1 MAAVAFHADGDRA
14 WLEAVACA
22 PCAGRDA
29 QCGEEDVFDA
39 RREGGGDVADEGSGE
54 VGGNRDLDL
63 SGCGVSVALRVD
75 APLAE
80 ERLCGVGDGVPVLE
94 LVGEV
99 GVACAFGQCVGPCG
113 DGGSGGEQVVFGG
126 AGFECPGVCEVVL
139 KDAPGD
145 SVDGEVVDDH
155 DEAAGGVT
163 EVGVVGVGVTG
174 VGAPQ
179 GAPQNPVRRI
189 ELPGEPCR
197 LGSDVCRPARS
208 GPAVGEFGGVESGGD
223 LDRGGGAGEVWCAGV
238 VDVEAALQGRVMSD
252 DAGEDSVEG
261 VGGEVGWGGEDEG
274 LGEVVEAGSVY
285 VAGGDGLQWCGG
297 DGGGSGFGVGLGVG
311 VGDSCQ
317 GADGAVGEDV
327 GGGDG
332 DAGAAGCGDDLD
344 GGDGVAAE
352 AEEVVVDRQWGVG
365 GQVQDVGED
374 GGEGG
379 FGDRGGVLSAGECS
393 GEVGCG

>member
-1 MAAVAFHADGDRA
+1 M
-14 WLEAVACA
+14 
-22 PCAGRDA
+22 
-29 QCGEEDVFDA
+29 
-39 RREGGGDVADEGSGE
+39 
-54 VGGNRDLDL
+54 
-63 SGCGVSVALRVD
+63 
-75 APLAE
+75 
-80 ERLCGVGDGVPVLE
+80 
-94 LVGEV
+94 
-99 GVACAFGQCVGPCG
+99 
-113 DGGSGGEQVVFGG
+113 
-126 AGFECPGVCEVVL
+126 
-139 KDAPGD
+139 
-145 SVDGEVVDDH
+145 
-155 DEAAGGVT
+155 
-163 EVGVVGVGVTG
+163 
-174 VGAPQ
+174 
-179 GAPQNPVRRI
+179 
-189 ELPGEPCR
+189 
-197 LGSDVCRPARS
+197 
-208 GPAVGEFGGVESGGD
+208 
-223 LDRGGGAGEVWCAGV
+223 
-238 VDVEAALQGRVMSD
+238 
-252 DAGEDSVEG
+252 EG

-379 FGDRGGVLSAGECS
+379 FGDRARCVSAGEGC